1 MGNGEPCHVLVIC
14 EVVHVHVFSRYVIVY
29 EKGYQ
34 DTDVPETL
42 ALTKVKGV
50 SYTERE
56 EPSGNYTR
64 VWDVA
69 DYVVPPEV
77 RL

>member
-1 MGNGEPCHVLVIC
+1 M
-14 EVVHVHVFSRYVIVY
+14 Y